1 MSLSSPCGR
10 SSRVHIGASI
20 LAADFACL
28 GPAARAAELGG
39 ADSIHIDMMDGHY
52 VPNLTFGFDLLPA
65 LRKWTTL
72 PLVAHLELDNPDALI
87 EPLAQAGPDMIVVQ
101 EDTCPHLDVTIAHI
115 RSYGIGAGVG
125 VNPDRRLEPVLP
137 YLSQVD
143 LLIIMS
149 VPPGFGG
156 QPFDE
161 NVLPKVSLA
170 RRHRDEHDL
179 CLHVGLDGGV
189 NEGTIVRAV
198 QAGADYL
205 IMGSAIFQRDGVGTA
220 IARLRERI
228 CQSMA

>member
-1 MSLSSPCGR
+1 MSLCSPCGR
-10 SSRVHIGASI
+10 SSEVHIAASI

-28 GPAARAAELGG
+28 GPAAREAELGG

-101 EDTCPHLDVTIAHI
+101 EDTCPRLDETIAHI
-115 RSYGIGAGVG
+115 RSYGVSAGVG

-137 YLSQVD
+137 YLPQVD

-161 NVLPKVSLA
+161 SVLPKVSLA

-179 CLHVGLDGGV
+179 RLRIGLDGGV

-198 QAGADYL
+198 QAGADYF